1 MPLLE
6 IEGVSK
12 AFGSLK
18 AVDDVSFAV
27 EAGEIFGV
35 AGPNGSG
42 KSTLFNVITGIPF
55 GPDKGRIRFDGME
68 IQGKTGNAIAQL
80 GLLRTFQRET
90 SFDGLTVFENALI
103 GASYGKPGRGA
114 AEART
119 RAAEAL
125 EFVGLSSAT
134 FGRLAGEL
142 SVFDRKCLMLATAI
156 ATEPRMLLLDEPASS
171 LTKPEIETSIG
182 LIRRTAA
189 RGITV
194 VLIEHV
200 LTFLMSLSQHL
211 LVLNQGRVLAAGDP
225 KSVIADHRVVE
236 AYLGIRRSAA

>member
-1 MPLLE
+1 MTLLQVDD
-6 IEGVSK
+6 VSK

-18 AVDDVSFAV
+18 AVDGVSFSV
-27 EAGEIFGV
+27 QAGEIFGI

-42 KSTLFNVITGIPF
+42 KSTLFNIVTGIPF
-55 GPDKGRIRFDGME
+55 GPDRGRVCLDGTE
-68 IQGKTGNAIAQL
+68 IQGRSGHRIARM
-80 GLLRTFQRET
+80 GLARTFQRET

-103 GASYGKPGRGA
+103 GATYGGDLKA
-114 AEART
+114 TSEARE

-125 EFVGLSSAT
+125 EFVGFAPAG

-156 ATEPRMLLLDEPASS
+156 ATNPRILLLDEPASS
-171 LTKPEIETSIG
+171 LTKPEIKASID
-182 LIRRTAA
+182 LIRRIAA
-189 RGITV
+189 RGITI

-211 LVLNQGRVLAAGDP
+211 MVLNQGSVLARGLP
-225 KSVIADHRVVE
+225 QEVIADPRVVE
-236 AYLGIRRSAA
+236 AYLGTRRPAA

>member
-1 MPLLE
+1 MALLE
-6 IEGVSK
+6 LDGVSK

-18 AVDDVSFAV
+18 AVDGVSFQV
-27 EAGEIFGV
+27 QAGEIFGV

-55 GPDKGRIRFDGME
+55 GPDRGRIRFDGTD
-68 IQGKTGNAIAQL
+68 IHKKSGNDIARL
-80 GLLRTFQRET
+80 GLARTFQRET
-90 SFDGLTVFENALI
+90 SFDGLTVFENAVI
-103 GASYGKPGRGA
+103 GAGYGGPVRKSA
-114 AEART
+114 AVREA
-119 RAAEAL
+119 AAEAL
-125 EFVGLSSAT
+125 EFVGLGSSQ

-156 ATEPRMLLLDEPASS
+156 AMEPRMLLLDEPASS

-182 LIRRTAA
+182 LIRRIAG
-189 RGITV
+189 RGITI

-211 LVLNQGRVLAAGDP
+211 LVLNQGTVLAAGDP
-225 KSVIADHRVVE
+225 KTVISDPRVVE
-236 AYLGIRRSAA
+236 AYLGTRRPDA

>member
-1 MPLLE
+1 MALLQV
-6 IEGVSK
+6 EGVCK

-18 AVDDVSFAV
+18 AVDEVSFTVAP
-27 EAGEIFGV
+27 GEIFGV

-42 KSTLFNVITGIPF
+42 KSTLFNLITGIPF
-55 GPDKGRIRFDGME
+55 GPDRGRIVFDGID
-68 IQGKTGNAIAQL
+68 IQGRPGHAIARL
-80 GLLRTFQRET
+80 GLARTFQRET
-90 SFDGLTVFENALI
+90 SFDGLTVFENVLI
-103 GASYGKPGRGA
+103 GSSYGKPDRPAAKARDAA
-114 AEART
+114 AEAI
-119 RAAEAL
+119 
-125 EFVGLSSAT
+125 EFVGLSAQS

-156 ATEPRMLLLDEPASS
+156 AMEPRMLLLDEPASS
-171 LTKPEIETSIG
+171 LTRPEIETSIG

-189 RGITV
+189 RGITI

-225 KSVIADHRVVE
+225 AAVIADERVVE
-236 AYLGIRRSAA
+236 AYLGTRRAAA

>member
-1 MPLLE
+1 MTLLQVDE
-6 IEGVSK
+6 VSK

-18 AVDDVSFAV
+18 AVDGVSFSV
-27 EAGEIFGV
+27 QAGEIFGI

-42 KSTLFNVITGIPF
+42 KSTLFNIVTGIPF
-55 GPDKGRIRFDGME
+55 GPDRGRVRLDGTE
-68 IQGKTGNAIAQL
+68 IQGRSGHRIARM
-80 GLLRTFQRET
+80 GLARTFQRET

-103 GASYGKPGRGA
+103 GATYGGDLKA
-114 AEART
+114 TSEARE

-125 EFVGLSSAT
+125 EFVGFAPAV

-156 ATEPRMLLLDEPASS
+156 ATNPRILLLDEPASS
-171 LTKPEIETSIG
+171 LTKPEIEASID
-182 LIRRTAA
+182 LIRRIAA
-189 RGITV
+189 RGITI

-211 LVLNQGRVLAAGDP
+211 MVLNQGSVLARGLP
-225 KSVIADHRVVE
+225 QEVIADPRVVE
-236 AYLGIRRSAA
+236 AYLGTRRPAA